1 MSKLT
6 HTALHVAIG
15 AALAMAPQ
23 AGPRDRQRPH
33 IEPLMTLRPSAADAS
48 TYELMIYG
56 DIGESWWAESVTAQS
71 VAQQL
76 NAIRG
81 SVTA

>member
-6 HTALHVAIG
+6 RSASTMAIATG
-15 AALAMAPQ
+15 LAMAPQ

-33 IEPLMTLRPSAADAS
+33 IEPQMTLRPSAADAS

-56 DIGESWWAESVTAQS
+56 DIGDSWWGESVTAQS

-76 NAIRG
+76 NDLPR
-81 SVTA
+81 